1 MKSVI
6 TCDTEGVIKTMNTKA
21 VLMFG
26 YDKEEII
33 DKKRVSLFSPGE
45 IVLQNVAT
53 WLSQAVEKG
62 KYETKTIFRTKEGKN
77 FNAKIKI
84 TPLYKD
90 GKDKPL
96 TGYCGVTETI
106 DEEVEVPI
114 KLTTKLIKGMAI
126 TRMPFLSAVI
136 MPALVAGAFTS
147 ATIAPQMSGFEFNNW
162 LFILMI
168 VGISLLHLGANVMND
183 YFDVKDGTD
192 DANNQYFTQYSG
204 GSRAIELGLI
214 SLGGTKKLGI
224 ILILSAL
231 LIGLYLT
238 SVAGLPVLYIG
249 IAGLLLGY
257 YYTAPPLRLVA
268 RRGLGELAILLAFG
282 PLVTLGA
289 VYVLTQTLS
298 LGAFIVGIPA
308 GLLTAN
314 ILLIN
319 QFPDMES
326 DATTGKNHLVVT
338 FGKKKSTWIYFGIL
352 AMSFVANLYI
362 WGTYFQENVA
372 LLVVSILSFAYG
384 VFIWTNIRRDYEKRE
399 LVKQNIRTIILSAT
413 TGLLTALAI
422 WFG

>member
-21 VLMFG
+21 VQMFG

-45 IVLQNVAT
+45 IVLQNVAM
-53 WLSQAVEKG
+53 WLSQAVETG

-84 TPLYKD
+84 TPLYRD
-90 GKDKPL
+90 GKDKPM
-96 TGYCGVTETI
+96 TGYCGVTEII

-114 KLTTKLIKGMAI
+114 KFTTKLIKAMAI

-136 MPALVAGAFTS
+136 MPALVAGAFAS
-147 ATIAPQMSGFEFNNW
+147 AYIAPSISGFEFSSW
-162 LFILMI
+162 LFVLTI
-168 VGISLLHLGANVMND
+168 VGLSLLHLGSNVMND

-192 DANNQYFTQYSG
+192 DANSQYFTQYSG

-214 SLGGTKKLGI
+214 SLSGTKKLGLA
-224 ILILSAL
+224 LIAVAL

-249 IAGLLLGY
+249 LAGLFLGY
-257 YYTAPPLRLVA
+257 FYTAPPLRLVSLH
-268 RRGLGELAILLAFG
+268 GLGELAITLAFG

-298 LGAFIVGIPA
+298 WGAFWVGLPV

-326 DATTGKNHLVVT
+326 DALTGKNHLVVT
-338 FGKKKSTWIYFGIL
+338 FGKKRSTWIYFGIL
-352 AMSFVANLYI
+352 SMSFVANLYI
-362 WGTYFQENVA
+362 WIAFFKENIA
-372 LLVVSILSFAYG
+372 LLAVSVLSYAFG
-384 VFIWTNIRRDYEKRE
+384 LFIWSNIRRDYEKRE